1 MHPWLEC
8 GKFIHICRRNF
19 RTTGA
24 ILPSSRFLARALA
37 KHLEAPRP
45 AARILEVGPGSGSVT
60 VEIARRMR
68 TDDRLDAVEINPHFV
83 ELLRQRVAREDVFR
97 PVREQIEIVQAG
109 LQELPG
115 ESVYDYIVS
124 GLPLNNF
131 SVDLVRQ
138 IFASYSRLLKPGG
151 VLTYYEYVLV
161 RQLKTP
167 FVDRRE
173 RRRLFR
179 VGRVVGHYI
188 RDYQIRRERIF
199 INVPPATVRPSP
211 LETGAASNGAGEATG
226 GALTSLSCPS
236 TEL

>member
-8 GKFIHICRRNF
+8 GKFIHICRKNF

-24 ILPSSRFLARALA
+24 ILPSSRFLARALV
-37 KHLEAPRP
+37 KHLEAPRA

-60 VEIARRMR
+60 IEIARRMHG
-68 TDDRLDAVEINPHFV
+68 DDRLDTVEINRHFV
-83 ELLRQRVAREDVFR
+83 ELLRHRLVTEDVFR
-97 PVREQIEIVQAG
+97 PVHDQIEVIHAG
-109 LQELPG
+109 LQDLPG

-124 GLPLNNF
+124 ALPLNNF

-138 IFASYSRLLKPGG
+138 IFATFSRLLKPGG

-161 RQLKTP
+161 RELKTP
-167 FVDRRE
+167 FVNRRE

-179 VGRVVGHYI
+179 LGRVVDHYI

-199 INVPPATVRPSP
+199 INVPPATVRHLRLKP
-211 LETGAASNGAGEATG
+211 LSR
-226 GALTSLSCPS
+226 PR
-236 TEL
+236 